1 MGLLFGLGL
10 IGAAFAM
17 DIPKNVKVSRQNDI
31 MKKYQ
36 HQECQWHIDYVK
48 HHGCDDEG
56 NRVSDYCYEH
66 SYYDE
71 VTQKYHNCFNDEAV
85 YFLAKRQCERHGVAF
100 GMTEALFSC
109 PAPQVKRFFTDL
121 GLYKQA

>member
-1 MGLLFGLGL
+1 MGLLFGIGL
-10 IGAAFAM
+10 LCIAFGA
-17 DIPKNVKVSRQNDI
+17 DITKNAKVSRQNDI
-31 MKKYQ
+31 LRKYS
-36 HQECQWHIDYVK
+36 HPECQWHIDYVK

-109 PAPQVKRFFTDL
+109 PAPQVKRFFADL
-121 GLYKQA
+121 GLYK

>member
-10 IGAAFAM
+10 IGAAFVM
-17 DIPKNVKVSRQNDI
+17 DIPKNAKHARQNEI
-31 MKKYQ
+31 MKRYS
-36 HQECQWHIDYVK
+36 HPECQWHIDYIA

-56 NRVSDYCYEH
+56 NKVLDYCFEH

-71 VTQKYHNCFNDEAV
+71 ATQKYHNCFKDEAV
-85 YFLAKRQCERHGVAF
+85 YFLAKRQCERHGVEF

-109 PAPQVKRFFTDL
+109 PAPQVKQFFADK
-121 GLYKQA
+121 GLYK